1 MKGSTGVAAAR
12 CARNAG
18 EMPAKPATRGDAT
31 RNELK
36 RAAQRLFAER
46 GIAAVGMRDILDAA
60 GQRNAA
66 AVHYYFGG
74 KDDLLRELVADGARA
89 IDQARGALLDA
100 AEARSGGPTLD
111 DIVRAI
117 VLPHIAIQGEKGE
130 GETYLRFIGNLQA
143 ERRALFE
150 DAAGTESP
158 AYARCLDQVRRLLR
172 HLPLAAIN
180 QRLLFAGLSS
190 QAILAAREAALDG
203 ADEGAH
209 PYWTRPGALDAI
221 ILAIKGILIGP
232 CSAD

>member
-1 MKGSTGVAAAR
+1 
-12 CARNAG
+12 
-18 EMPAKPATRGDAT
+18 MPAKPATRGDAT

-36 RAAQRLFAER
+36 RAARRLFAER

-74 KDDLLRELVADGARA
+74 KDELLSELVVDGARA
-89 IDQARGALLDA
+89 IDRSRRALLDA
-100 AEARSGGPTLD
+100 AEAKEGGPTLD
-111 DIVRAI
+111 DIVRAM
-117 VLPHIAIQGEKGE
+117 VLPNIDIQGETGE
-130 GETYLRFIGNLQA
+130 SETYLRFIGNLQA

-150 DAAGTESP
+150 DAAGTESL
-158 AYARCLDQVRRLLR
+158 AYARCLDQVRRLLA
-172 HLPLAAIN
+172 HLPLAVVN

-203 ADEGAH
+203 ADERAH

-221 ILAIKGILIGP
+221 ILAIEGILIGP
-232 CSAD
+232 SPAA

>member
-1 MKGSTGVAAAR
+1 
-12 CARNAG
+12 
-18 EMPAKPATRGDAT
+18 MPAKPATRGDAT

-36 RAAQRLFAER
+36 RAARRLFAER

-74 KDDLLRELVADGARA
+74 KDELLSELVVDGARA
-89 IDQARGALLDA
+89 IDRSRQALLDT
-100 AEARSGGPTLD
+100 AEAKEGGPTLD
-111 DIVRAI
+111 DIVRAM
-117 VLPHIAIQGEKGE
+117 VLPNIDIQGETGE
-130 GETYLRFIGNLQA
+130 SETYLRFIGNLQA

-150 DAAGTESP
+150 DAAGTESL
-158 AYARCLDQVRRLLR
+158 AYARCLDQVRRLLA
-172 HLPLAAIN
+172 HLPLAVVN

-203 ADEGAH
+203 ADEGTH

-221 ILAIKGILIGP
+221 ILAIEGILIGP
-232 CSAD
+232 SAAG